1 MLGCLRKIQE
11 KRKINKTLV
20 YWKTTMK
27 KVIKIKTKLMIN
39 RIRRKKKQIYQ
50 LLLMKELTAMKCTQ
64 KKEVKI
70 GKRKEKRASLTRKN
84 LLNKKSLN
92 NLNKKRRLLWQKKK
106 KKKRKSLR
114 STLCMYYIVKVS
126 TFFPFLIFKIDCG
139 VPPEYCS
146 FV

>member
-1 MLGCLRKIQE
+1 
-11 KRKINKTLV
+11 
-20 YWKTTMK
+20 
-27 KVIKIKTKLMIN
+27 
-39 RIRRKKKQIYQ
+39 
-50 LLLMKELTAMKCTQ
+50 MKCTQ

-106 KKKRKSLR
+106 KKRKSLR